1 MISDQ
6 KSKLSQLKEMTTV
19 VADTGDFEAISQYA
33 PEDATTNPSLLLKAA
48 QMPGYRPI
56 VDAVMAKVRQGGHT
70 GQEQLSTAMDLLA
83 VAFGKEILQVIPG
96 RVSTEVD
103 ARLSFDTQASIA
115 KARRLIELYEAA
127 GISRQRVLIKMA
139 STWEGIRAAEQLEKQ
154 HINCNLTLLF
164 NFSQAAAAA
173 DAGAFLISPFVGRIL
188 DWHKASGGLQDYAPE
203 DDPGVQSVRRIYNYY
218 KQNNYQ
224 TVVMGA
230 SFRNTSE
237 IAELAGCDRLTI
249 SPALLQELDTDY
261 DQLERKLDPSET
273 GSEIDYSMPAEA
285 QFRFEL
291 NDDAM
296 TTEKLAEGIRSFVA
310 DQIRLEAWLKK
321 MA

>member
-1 MISDQ
+1 MSSNGN
-6 KSKLSQLKEMTTV
+6 SKLTQLKEMTTV

-48 QMPGYRPI
+48 QMPGYRSI
-56 VDAVMAKVRQGGHT
+56 VDTVMSTVGQGSS
-70 GQEQLSTAMDLLA
+70 QEQLAMGMDNLA
-83 VAFGKEILQVIPG
+83 VAFGTEILKVIPV

-103 ARLSFDTQASIA
+103 ARLSFDCKASIA
-115 KARRLIELYEAA
+115 KAQQLIDLYEAS
-127 GISRQRVLIKMA
+127 GISRSRVLIKMA
-139 STWEGIRAAEQLEKQ
+139 STWEGIRAAEVLEKQ

-188 DWHKASGGLQDYAPE
+188 DWYKQSDGLKDFAPE
-203 DDPGVQSVRRIYNYY
+203 EDPGVRSVRRIYNYY
-218 KQNNYQ
+218 KQNNYP

-249 SPALLQELDTDY
+249 SPALLQELDADY
-261 DQLERKLDPSET
+261 GKLQRKLDPSMT
-273 GSEIDYSMPAEA
+273 GTTIDYTMADEA
-285 QFRFEL
+285 QFRYEL
-291 NDDAM
+291 NDDPMA
-296 TTEKLAEGIRSFVA
+296 TEKLAQGIRSFVA
-310 DQIRLEAWLKK
+310 DQVKLENWLQ
-321 MA
+321 AIA